1 MVEPPTGAAFRR
13 LVLLSMTRLELR
25 VLFARLLDSP
35 DAIISVS
42 SEPGYGEYTSN
53 WPLRNAKA
61 RGQSAGELGETAR
74 LTLAPHFPGRIEF
87 QSGRLQFFMS
97 DEHFLSQL
105 ERATREGAHY
115 GASDA
120 LAGQRFLVEYVS
132 TDPVGPLPFAAGRH
146 AAWGEA
152 LCRLLEMAG
161 ARVSREFYL
170 NDLTSN
176 SKLRALGEGVARAY
190 ASAFGQNA
198 GETGAFARTLG
209 GEWARRDG
217 AKWLESSPEERI
229 EAGTLFALER
239 AVESQRTSLE
249 RFGTRFDEWVRE
261 SELERDGHLGRA
273 FVALGEHDLT
283 FEQGG
288 ALWLK
293 TTQFGDDAD
302 RVLKRHDGRA
312 TYFAGDIAY
321 HMWKAQRGFD
331 RVLNVWSAG
340 HKPYIART
348 KAALR
353 AAGLDE
359 SKFEFLTVEDA
370 TLERDG
376 APIRLGLG
384 GGPLLLDEEVEEIGA
399 DALHWFFTAKPA
411 SKTATVDLEIATRDD
426 ESNPAYAAQL
436 LPSRLATLRRGLEGQ
451 MSSAPQSEDGE
462 WNPGERE
469 LARLVALWP
478 DCVQSASL
486 ERAPEKVAD
495 FVSQMA
501 RATRELL
508 RSSSPSQAPTA
519 CRLELLRASSHVA
532 TSALRVLGVE
542 AKEQF

>member
-1 MVEPPTGAAFRR
+1 
-13 LVLLSMTRLELR
+13 MTRHRLR
-25 VLFARLLDSP
+25 QLFAQLLGAL
-35 DAIISVS
+35 DAIITVS
-42 SEPGYGEYTSN
+42 PDVKRGEYSSN
-53 WPLRNAKA
+53 WPLQNAA
-61 RGQSAGELGETAR
+61 RGQGAGELGETAR
-74 LTLAPHFPGRIEF
+74 LLLAPHFEVAGRIEA
-87 QSGRLQFFMS
+87 SGGRLQFFMS
-97 DEHFLSQL
+97 NNYFLSEL

-115 GASDA
+115 GDSNA

-132 TDPVGPLPFAAGRH
+132 SDPVGPLPFATGRH
-146 AAWGEA
+146 AAWGES

-161 ARVSREFYL
+161 ARMSREFYL

-190 ASAFGQNA
+190 ARAFGQNA
-198 GETGAFARTLG
+198 GESDAFALALG

-217 AKWLESSPEERI
+217 AKWLSSSPEER
-229 EAGTLFALER
+229 AGAGAVFALER
-239 AVESQRTSLE
+239 AVESQRASLE
-249 RFGTRFDEWVRE
+249 RFGTRFDAWVRE
-261 SELERDGHLGRA
+261 SDLGRDGHLERA
-273 FVALGEHDLT
+273 FATLGERDLT

-288 ALWLK
+288 ALWLR
-293 TTQFGDDAD
+293 TTRFGDDAD
-302 RVLKRHDGRA
+302 RVLKRQDGRA

-321 HMWKAQRGFD
+321 HLWKAERGFD

-348 KAALR
+348 RAALR
-353 AAGLDE
+353 AAGIDE

-411 SKTATVDLEIATRDD
+411 ARTATVDLEIAARDD
-426 ESNPAYAAQL
+426 ESNPAYAALL
-436 LPSRLATLRRGLEGQ
+436 LPSRLATLRRQLEGQ
-451 MSSAPQSEDGE
+451 LASSSSNTDGE
-462 WNPGERE
+462 WSAGERD

-478 DCVQSASL
+478 DCAEGAAL
-486 ERAPEKVAD
+486 ERAPEKIAD

-508 RSSSPSQAPTA
+508 RQSAPSLAPTA
-519 CRLELLRASSHVA
+519 RRLELLRASGHVA
-532 TSALRVLGVE
+532 TSALRVLGIE

>member
-1 MVEPPTGAAFRR
+1 
-13 LVLLSMTRLELR
+13 MTRYGLR
-25 VLFARLLDSP
+25 QLFAFHLGAP
-35 DAIISVS
+35 DAIITVS
-42 SEPGYGEYTSN
+42 PDARRGEYSSN
-53 WPLRNAKA
+53 WPLQNAKS
-61 RGQSAGELGETAR
+61 RGQSAGESGQTAR
-74 LTLAPHFPGRIEF
+74 LALAPRFDPAGRIEVLD
-87 QSGRLQFFMS
+87 GRLLFFMS
-97 DEHFLSQL
+97 DEHFLLEL

-115 GASDA
+115 GASNT

-132 TDPVGPLPFAAGRH
+132 SDPVGPLPFAAGRH
-146 AAWGEA
+146 AAWGES

-198 GETGAFARTLG
+198 GETNAFARTLG

-217 AKWLESSPEERI
+217 AKWLASSPEERV
-229 EAGTLFALER
+229 EAGAQFALER

-249 RFGTRFDEWVRE
+249 RFGTRFDDWVRE
-261 SELERDGHLGRA
+261 SELEREGHLDRA
-273 FVALGEHDLT
+273 FSTLAEGELT

-293 TTQFGDDAD
+293 TTRFGDDAD
-302 RVLKRHDGRA
+302 RVLKRQDGRA

-321 HMWKAQRGFD
+321 HLWKAQRGFD

-353 AAGLDE
+353 AAELEED
-359 SKFEFLTVEDA
+359 KFEFLTVEDA

-384 GGPLLLDEEVEEIGA
+384 GGPLLLDEEVEEIGS
-399 DALHWFFTAKPA
+399 DALHWFFVWKPA
-411 SKTATVDLEIATRDD
+411 SKTAPVDLEIATRDD

-436 LPSRLATLRRGLEGQ
+436 LPSRLATMRRALEGQ
-451 MSSAPQSEDGE
+451 LSGATQGE
-462 WNPGERE
+462 EGQWNPGERE

-478 DCVQSASL
+478 DCVESAAL

-508 RSSSPSQAPTA
+508 RQSAPALSPTA
-519 CRLELLRASSHVA
+519 RRLELLRASGHVA